1 MGTTIATTTTKINEN
16 VSTWPRP
23 RFLNFYRPPDML
35 AVARGRGRRWGVQTS
50 QAMPP
55 PPPSSVILF
64 LMLRLPM
71 NHLKHYKSTEQ
82 SQVASFCSLIV
93 TKKVSHKYH
102 SQMKVTLKVI
112 VALSW
117 LKILHYFGKFKSQE
131 FSQFLPGQR
140 TSQDEEEDK
149 KNASKLSHKL
159 ERAQHFFILCE
170 IVTTFWNSSKSK

>member
-1 MGTTIATTTTKINEN
+1 MGGVDLSSDASTSAQFCNS
-16 VSTWPRP
+16 VS
-23 RFLNFYRPPDML
+23 Y
-35 AVARGRGRRWGVQTS
+35 
-50 QAMPP
+50 
-55 PPPSSVILF
+55 
-64 LMLRLPM
+64 
-71 NHLKHYKSTEQ
+71 
-82 SQVASFCSLIV
+82 ASFAYESFAALQEHRTISSSFIV
-93 TKKVSHKYH
+93 TRKVSNKYH

-131 FSQFLPGQR
+131 FPQFLPGQR
-140 TSQDEEEDK
+140 TSRDEEEDK